1 MLRKA
6 DRLTTA
12 EVTALSQ
19 GKSVFG
25 TLLSLRFL
33 PAGRTKFA
41 VAVSKKVASRAVDRN
56 AMRRKVYDVL
66 KIASKGLKMGVFAMI
81 MPKKECLSASPES
94 IGTEVESVFK
104 KAGLK

>member
-12 EVTALSQ
+12 EVMALSQ

-33 PAGRTKFA
+33 PAVRTKFA

-56 AMRRKVYDVL
+56 AVRRKVYDVL
-66 KIASKGLKMGVFAMI
+66 KTASKGLKTGVFAMI

-94 IGTEVESVFK
+94 IGVEVEAVFK

>member
-12 EVTALSQ
+12 EVTALSR

-33 PAGRTKFA
+33 PAEKTKFS

-66 KIASKGLKMGVFAMI
+66 KTASKGLKTGVFAMI
-81 MPKKECLSASPES
+81 MPKKECLDSSPES
-94 IGTEVESVFK
+94 LGVEVEALFR